1 MISSATVPNIHLN
14 SKTQIDLIFQA
25 QVMLRSFPFENP
37 SFKGFISAVTH
48 GRGLCPTLR
57 SLQELNHL
65 HPPVKPTTTS
75 PPSNGWDWK
84 TLSRFLLGFWRIFRG
99 RTVSFKESVA
109 RDVDIQWINVKPKTP
124 VSLASHLDGVFQDIT
139 PIYKRPKMNWVTGG
153 CFHPT
158 HTVDMEAILH
168 HLACIKSCT

>member
-1 MISSATVPNIHLN
+1 MVKLANVSEACTGNRTLSAYQWWMLVVYFTYIISGYIWGEMISSATVPNIHLN
-14 SKTQIDLIFQA
+14 LKTQIDLIFQA
-25 QVMLRSFPFENP
+25 QVMLRSFPFENQ

-48 GRGLCPTLR
+48 GRGLCPTLG

-75 PPSNGWDWK
+75 PPPPSNGWNWK

-109 RDVDIQWINVKPKTP
+109 RDVDI
-124 VSLASHLDGVFQDIT
+124 
-139 PIYKRPKMNWVTGG
+139 
-153 CFHPT
+153 
-158 HTVDMEAILH
+158 
-168 HLACIKSCT
+168 